1 MAAYTGRLADCHGSP
16 MVVLLKAGIVIA
28 LLAIVASLF
37 SGLVFLTR
45 DGGQSRRTL
54 RALTWRIGLSVGLFL
69 LILLAVATGVL
80 EPNPSPLLT
89 R

>member
-1 MAAYTGRLADCHGSP
+1 
-16 MVVLLKAGIVIA
+16 MVILLKAGIVVA

-45 DGGQSRRTL
+45 DGGHSRRTL

-80 EPNPSPLLT
+80 ETNPSPLLT